1 MADNS
6 VLQKAAMLGIAGKS
20 QNVVRIPGGGW
31 ESDFVRTFALG
42 MKYASV
48 MRNVGLLMALSAALF
63 VGCKKEKEQNGP
75 SLTAAGEPGVVTGD
89 LTLEPNTHTTLHF
102 KLIAQKG
109 SGKDDA
115 DLKDY
120 SFTVTIG
127 GVNIPVYANRPAPN
141 GQSFTIDTVVDVTP
155 GSNGEIRRY
164 TFTVTDKNGKSIS
177 RTFTIT
183 FQSTSTGPTTRVD
196 SLYNGNYTN
205 QPDTNGTHLR
215 YQVSSGTLTL
225 QNRTQ
230 ANGNASEILFVYFYS
245 TTFNTHTVISPAILR
260 NSTLYSGKPGWNN
273 SATQTTTFKQAPS
286 SVTSANFASISYQGI
301 IDAYNNGTSITNE
314 VPNNGDERA
323 LCTAG
328 RILAFKQGNVYG
340 LIRVDNVTTG
350 AAGATLSVKVARP

>member
-1 MADNS
+1 M
-6 VLQKAAMLGIAGKS
+6 I
-20 QNVVRIPGGGW
+20 
-31 ESDFVRTFALG
+31 
-42 MKYASV
+42 
-48 MRNVGLLMALSAALF
+48 
-63 VGCKKEKEQNGP
+63 
-75 SLTAAGEPGVVTGD
+75 
-89 LTLEPNTHTTLHF
+89 TLRF

-120 SFTVTIG
+120 SFTYTLG
-127 GVNIPVYANRPAPN
+127 GANVPVYTNRPAPN
-141 GQSFTIDTVVDVTP
+141 GQSFTIDTTVRVRGVSGDKR
-155 GSNGEIRRY
+155 EY
-164 TFTVTDKNGKSIS
+164 TFTVTDKNGKSVS

-183 FQSTSTGPTTRVD
+183 FQSTSGGPTTRVD
-196 SLYNGNYTN
+196 SLYNGSYTN
-205 QPDTNGTHLR
+205 QADTNGTHLR

-260 NSTLYSGKPGWNN
+260 NSNLYSGKPGWNN
-273 SATQTTTFKQAPS
+273 SSTQTTTFKQAPS

-314 VPNNGDERA
+314 VTGNGDERA

-328 RILAFKQGNVYG
+328 RILAFKQGNIYG
-340 LIRVDNVTTG
+340 LIRVESVTSG
-350 AAGATLSVKVARP
+350 GGATLSVKVARP